1 MTDNLQA
8 AGASRVPQG
17 ERSRKMRARILAA
30 AIELLREKGYSA
42 FRVADVADAAGVSRG
57 AQLHHFPTKDLLVA
71 ACLEQ
76 VFAVALERA
85 SEAAGRAADDDRI
98 LEAACEDA
106 EAFFYG
112 EDFLIAL
119 DLVISGNK
127 LRALADDVRG
137 MSKRRRVGAEQ
148 AWVRRFARTGI
159 SPSDAED
166 ILWLMWS
173 VIRGLAIRNQIGR
186 DPERSKRVTRMTID
200 LLSEYTGKLRKQPA
214 HGEGPGEAG

>member
-1 MTDNLQA
+1 
-8 AGASRVPQG
+8 
-17 ERSRKMRARILAA
+17 MRARILAA

-85 SEAAGRAADDDRI
+85 TEAAGKAADDHRI

-137 MSKRRRVGAEQ
+137 MSQRRRVGAEQ
-148 AWVRRFARTGI
+148 VWVRRFARTGL
-159 SPSDAED
+159 SPSD
-166 ILWLMWS
+166 
-173 VIRGLAIRNQIGR
+173 QIGR
-186 DPERSKRVTRMTID
+186 DPERAKRVTRMTID
-200 LLSEYTGKLRKQPA
+200 LLSDYAQLLRERPVGGEDHERTG
-214 HGEGPGEAG
+214 